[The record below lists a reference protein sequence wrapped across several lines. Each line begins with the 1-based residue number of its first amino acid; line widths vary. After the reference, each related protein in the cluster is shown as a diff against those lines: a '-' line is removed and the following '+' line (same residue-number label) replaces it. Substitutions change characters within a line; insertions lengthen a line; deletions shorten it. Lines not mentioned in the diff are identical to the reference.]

1 MSKVAL
7 HPPKIKICGLTQV
20 ENAIEVAS
28 AGVDAIGLVFYQPS
42 PRFVDISIASEIVR
56 NLPPFV
62 DSVALFVNATKDEI
76 QRVIDTVRPGTL
88 QFHGDEGPDFCASF
102 GLPYLKSLGVTQEI
116 NLIEYGLTYSSA
128 CGLLLD
134 APATDVRGGSGRTF
148 DWQLI
153 PDNISKPIVLAGG
166 LDVANVGSAMQ
177 AVKPWAVDVS
187 SGVESNQKGYKDI
200 GLVGQF
206 VKEVKDADAR
216 RVSNL

>member
-1 MSKVAL
+1 
-7 HPPKIKICGLTQV
+7 
-20 ENAIEVAS
+20 
-28 AGVDAIGLVFYQPS
+28 
-42 PRFVDISIASEIVR
+42 
-56 NLPPFV
+56 
-62 DSVALFVNATKDEI
+62 
-76 QRVIDTVRPGTL
+76 
-88 QFHGDEGPDFCASF
+88 
-102 GLPYLKSLGVTQEI
+102 
-116 NLIEYGLTYSSA
+116 
-128 CGLLLD
+128 
-134 APATDVRGGSGRTF
+134 VRGGSGRTF